1 MTNKKRGFF
10 FMESRMYYLDILLY
24 NATAFDV
31 YRREGKGC
39 IKILIISPARLH
51 AFINIYVFL
60 TYPYLF

>member
-1 MTNKKRGFF
+1 MK
-10 FMESRMYYLDILLY
+10 SIMYYLDILLY

-39 IKILIISPARLH
+39 IKILIISPASLH
-51 AFINIYVFL
+51 AFINRYVFL